1 MHVEARPREIT
12 RVALLDLTGA
22 NAEQALAGV
31 TRIAD
36 VATILVSEN
45 LLARLSAIPMEHV
58 ATIVPVPS
66 GGHVRVVTGQVLL
79 SGEALAIPESDADE
93 VLIVAGQLVAP
104 VGSETAL
111 GAGLTRS

>member
-45 LLARLSAIPMEHV
+45 LLARLSR
-58 ATIVPVPS
+58 
-66 GGHVRVVTGQVLL
+66 RVGYKQ
-79 SGEALAIPESDADE
+79 
-93 VLIVAGQLVAP
+93 LIVLGQLLAP

-111 GAGLTRS
+111 GAGLTRSSPKHGVGSARTRS

>member
-22 NAEQALAGV
+22 NAEQALVGV

-45 LLARLSAIPMEHV
+45 LLARLSR
-58 ATIVPVPS
+58 
-66 GGHVRVVTGQVLL
+66 RVGYKQ
-79 SGEALAIPESDADE
+79 
-93 VLIVAGQLVAP
+93 LIVLGQLLAP

-111 GAGLTRS
+111 GAGLTRSSPKHGVGSARTRS

>member
-31 TRIAD
+31 TRTAD
-36 VATILVSEN
+36 
-45 LLARLSAIPMEHV
+45 V

-66 GGHVRVVTGQVLL
+66 GGHVRVFTGQVLL

-111 GAGLTRS
+111 GAGLTRSSPKHGVGSARTRS